1 MSMHCKVVRGIA
13 NDLQEEINK
22 FLASGPVRV
31 LHMAQSES
39 SDHMSVTLIFEDL
52 ERGRRARFGD
62 CGKYQGGRA

>member
-1 MSMHCKVVRGIA
+1 MVVRGIA

-39 SDHMSVTLIFEDL
+39 SDHMSVTLIFEYPESEYRPRSGGDADYQ
-52 ERGRRARFGD
+52 EGRR
-62 CGKYQGGRA
+62 

>member
-1 MSMHCKVVRGIA
+1 MVVRGIA
-13 NDLQEEINK
+13 KELEEEINK

-52 ERGRRARFGD
+52 ERGRRAHFGD
-62 CGKYQGGRA
+62 CGRYQGGRA